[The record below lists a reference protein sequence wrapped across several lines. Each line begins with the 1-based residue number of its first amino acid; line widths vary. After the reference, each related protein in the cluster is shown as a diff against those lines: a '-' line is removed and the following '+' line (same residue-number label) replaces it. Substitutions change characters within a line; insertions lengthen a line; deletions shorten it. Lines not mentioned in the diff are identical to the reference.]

1 MAKKEVLEEVLDPKE
16 QARAYIEESIIKID
30 WTHIDK
36 LAIRPILEQVLSF
49 F

>member
-1 MAKKEVLEEVLDPKE
+1 MAKKEVIEEALDPKE
-16 QARAYIEESIIKID
+16 QARAYIEEAIKKID